1 MQRLLRICKNPG
13 GTTPNKQTEEEK
25 AYVGKSEG
33 KMGKSDSVFS
43 AHGGLEST
51 KKDQG
56 QNITEINQK
65 NKQSQGRDDA
75 WRFVPD
81 KKRIYRGTFLIHI
94 HLDEEDH

>member
-43 AHGGLEST
+43 AYGGLEST
-51 KKDQG
+51 KKYQG

-65 NKQSQGRDDA
+65 INNRRGETMRGGSSQTKSVFIA
-75 WRFVPD
+75 AHFSF
-81 KKRIYRGTFLIHI
+81 ISI
-94 HLDEEDH
+94 